1 MKTKYTITLEDN
13 PDYLIHKTYKQKI
26 LEAVP
31 KNKTTPAALVSKSL
45 GFSQRRAL
53 AYLSFFE
60 EQGWFESEMKT
71 IKHHKSGAYSRTR
84 VFKRL

>member
-31 KNKTTPAALVSKSL
+31 KNKTTTAALVSKSL
-45 GFSQRRAL
+45 GFSKA
-53 AYLSFFE
+53 E
-60 EQGWFESEMKT
+60 P
-71 IKHHKSGAYSRTR
+71 
-84 VFKRL
+84 

>member
-13 PDYLIHKTYKQKI
+13 PDYLVHKTFKQRI
-26 LEAVP
+26 LEAIP
-31 KNKTTPAALVSKSL
+31 KGRTTTASLVSDSL
-45 GFSQRRAL
+45 GLGKRKAL

-60 EQGWFESEMKT
+60 DQGLFKSEMKT
-71 IKHHKSGAYSRTR
+71 IKHKSGAYSRTR